1 MPLVLHRDR
10 LGGTRHLRTNDLL
23 AQVVARPVVENV
35 QAVFLDIEHFVADA
49 HADAVA
55 VAGVQVDCY
64 FHWAATSFVSAIC
77 WPLVISAPW
86 GRCCLPARSR
96 AALAAGEYSR
106 YSMAIWVSPS
116 WLGWWLGRR

>member
-1 MPLVLHRDR
+1 MRLVLHRDG
-10 LGGTRHLRTNDLL
+10 LGGTRHLRTDDLL
-23 AQVVARPVVENV
+23 TQVVAGTVVEHV
-35 QAVFLDIEHFVADA
+35 QPVFADIEHFVADA

-86 GRCCLPARSR
+86 GRCRARARSR

-106 YSMAIWVSPS
+106 
-116 WLGWWLGRR
+116 